1 MAENVKAKA
10 GTNGFDPDK
19 VKSFVGR
26 IEHLNGD
33 MQTLKAEHMSKCKAV
48 REDIK
53 EVIAEAKDA
62 GIPASALKAL
72 IKVREFERKAEAQRD
87 NLDNEIQGDFD
98 NLRLALGDLAET
110 ELGQAA
116 LDKAA

>member
-1 MAENVKAKA
+1 MAENVTKA
-10 GTNGFDPDK
+10 GHNGFDPEK
-19 VKSFVGR
+19 AKSFVSR
-26 IEHLNGD
+26 IENLNDD
-33 MQTLKAEHMSKCKAV
+33 METLKAEHMSKCKAV

-53 EVIAEAKDA
+53 DVIAEAKNE
-62 GIPASALKAL
+62 GIPASALKAVV
-72 IKVREFERKAEAQRD
+72 KVRALERKAAAERD

-116 LDKAA
+116 LDKVA